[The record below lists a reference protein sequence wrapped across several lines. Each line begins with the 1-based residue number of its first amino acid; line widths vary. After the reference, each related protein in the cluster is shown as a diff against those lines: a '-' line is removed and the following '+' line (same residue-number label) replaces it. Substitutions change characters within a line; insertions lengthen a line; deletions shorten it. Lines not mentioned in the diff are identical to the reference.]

1 MSLHTM
7 SVIFSGTEPQ
17 GCRITRIECKDL
29 VGKIVPPVTLF
40 EESSDRPEISIDF
53 EDGSNFN
60 ACLGV
65 RVTVEAK
72 WTRDDGG
79 HPIGRRGSERGI

>member
-1 MSLHTM
+1 M
-7 SVIFSGTEPQ
+7 
-17 GCRITRIECKDL
+17 IECKNL
-29 VGKIVPPVTLF
+29 AGKIVRSVTLF
-40 EESSDRPEISIDF
+40 EEGSDDPEIFIDF
-53 EDGSNFN
+53 ENGSNFN

-72 WTRDDGG
+72 WTRDDSG